1 MLLFFFWHS
10 ISGGGQQP
18 IKLDDEDELVAGI
31 VGEENPTITGL
42 GGIDTSHTEAE
53 VVADE

>member
-1 MLLFFFWHS
+1 
-10 ISGGGQQP
+10 
-18 IKLDDEDELVAGI
+18 VAGI